1 MIQPHMNSGKVDEM
15 VIADGARLN
24 ASCEY
29 LDIANVR
36 CVLVDVNK
44 EQPAY
49 EEECQCTTCR
59 IDLLEMRYKQ
69 NYTLAERVNKLPLQ
83 KD

>member
-1 MIQPHMNSGKVDEM
+1 MNSGKVKEM
-15 VIADGARLN
+15 IIADGARLN

-49 EEECQCTTCR
+49 EDDCQCTACR
-59 IDLLEMRYKQ
+59 IDLLDMRYKQ
-69 NYTLAERVNKLPLQ
+69 KFTLAERVNEIPVR